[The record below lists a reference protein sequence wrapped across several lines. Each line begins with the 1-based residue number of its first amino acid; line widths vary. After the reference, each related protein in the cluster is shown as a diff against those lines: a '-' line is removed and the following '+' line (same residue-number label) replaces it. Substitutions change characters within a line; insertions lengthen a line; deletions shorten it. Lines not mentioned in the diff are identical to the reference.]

1 MIRKFFLSSVIFF
14 FVSGMSYA
22 GNISSHVDF
31 ELGLSALYTNVSD
44 EDAKE
49 IIDGKIGEAFD
60 LGVWAEVVNGLRLG
74 GDFEMYMIS
83 VDEKDGNLEGV
94 PEAIESYREF
104 KDFTNLQF
112 NLGAEYAFVDFSSSA
127 LYAKLSLGV
136 WSKAKF
142 KVESTV
148 DEEALVA
155 AVGEEQAAIVIE
167 EIKAFDDECEEST
180 KFKQPNLYLGFGW
193 FFSDV
198 NGKFLKDFG
207 SKIELGYQ
215 LQKLDEADFNLANI
229 RLKAA
234 LTYSI
239 R

>member
-1 MIRKFFLSSVIFF
+1 MIRKLFLSSLAFF
-14 FVSGMSYA
+14 FVTGMSYA

-31 ELGLSALYTNVSD
+31 ELGLSALYTHVSD
-44 EDAKE
+44 SDFK
-49 IIDGKIGEAFD
+49 DQFNGKIGEAFD

-83 VDEKDGNLEGV
+83 IDEKEDFSIEDLEFYV
-94 PEAIESYREF
+94 KF
-104 KDFTNLQF
+104 KDVTNLQF

-127 LYAKLSLGV
+127 LYAKLSVGI
-136 WSKAKF
+136 WSKAKV
-142 KVESTV
+142 KNEVTI
-148 DEEALVA
+148 DEEAVVA
-155 AVGEEQAAIVIE
+155 AVGAEQADIMIE
-167 EIKAFDDECEEST
+167 EVKDEASDNEKI
-180 KFKQPNLYLGFGW
+180 KFKQPNLYVGFGW

-198 NGKFLKDFG
+198 NGSFLKNFG

-215 LQKLDEADFNLANI
+215 LQKLDGPEDFDFNFANI